1 VLLVLLIAVCRPT
14 NSIEWNLSHF
24 PDRDHLFSA
33 SRFNLYTVVFPLLS
47 WQLMILAV
55 LLQSEE

>member
-33 SRFNLYTVVFPLLS
+33 SRFNLYIV
-47 WQLMILAV
+47 LAV
-55 LLQSEE
+55 DDPSSTFAE